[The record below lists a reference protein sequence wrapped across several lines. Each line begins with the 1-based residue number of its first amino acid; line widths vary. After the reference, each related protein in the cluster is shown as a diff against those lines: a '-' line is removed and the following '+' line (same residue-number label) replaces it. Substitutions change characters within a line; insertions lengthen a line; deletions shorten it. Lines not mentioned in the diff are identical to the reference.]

1 MIQAQKITVKNK
13 TGYVFCFSVQ
23 WQSSD
28 GTWHAT
34 TISSGDYPAMQS
46 RTLTLDE
53 IGVPGDAVA
62 VTPYGHTVNPQ
73 LGHVQG
79 TPHVTFASNDH
90 IAIYEAT
97 VTPKERLQ
105 ITLEKNG

>member
-1 MIQAQKITVKNK
+1 MIQVQKITVKNK

-28 GTWHAT
+28 GTWHT
-34 TISSGDYPAMQS
+34 TTKSSSDYPATQS
-46 RTLTLDE
+46 RTLALDE
-53 IGVPGDAVA
+53 IGVPADAVA
-62 VTPYGHTVNPQ
+62 VTPYGHTVDPK

-79 TPHVTFASNDH
+79 TPHVTFASNDR

-97 VTPKERLQ
+97 VTPREGLK
-105 ITLEKNG
+105 ITLE